1 MMRMMM
7 KKGDEDIVVDGDEI
21 KSMMMVRMVMKTMPA
36 AGSLGSTARSI
47 SRALTDQLDLKYF
60 NTR

>member
-1 MMRMMM
+1 MEGCDFYEFGDENEIRSMMRM
-7 KKGDEDIVVDGDEI
+7 
-21 KSMMMVRMVMKTMPA
+21 RMVIKTMPA
-36 AGSLGSTARSI
+36 AGSLGSTARST

>member
-1 MMRMMM
+1 MEGCEFYEF
-7 KKGDEDIVVDGDEI
+7 GDENEI
-21 KSMMMVRMVMKTMPA
+21 RSMSRMRMVMNTMPA
-36 AGSLGSTARSI
+36 AGSLGSTTRST

>member
-7 KKGDEDIVVDGDEI
+7 KKGDEDIVVDGGEI
-21 KSMMMVRMVMKTMPA
+21 KSMIRVRMVMKTMPA
-36 AGSLGSTARSI
+36 AGSLCSTARSI